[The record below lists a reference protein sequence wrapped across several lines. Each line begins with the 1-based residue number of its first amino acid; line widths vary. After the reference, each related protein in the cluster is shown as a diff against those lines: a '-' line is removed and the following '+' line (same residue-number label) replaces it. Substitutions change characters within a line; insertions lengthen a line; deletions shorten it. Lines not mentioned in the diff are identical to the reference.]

1 MCGGHFKPSRNEPTT
16 QRQELE
22 KSFMANGFPPFAGQA
37 DGVAKT
43 LCRKS
48 FMHYEA
54 LIFCLLFYQEKSKAI
69 KLKKLYL
76 LFLYLHKGSKKE
88 GKPTKIIYSLSFC
101 LDTKERKNQGCIKI
115 SRICT
120 LR

>member
-1 MCGGHFKPSRNEPTT
+1 MCGGHSEPSRNEPTT

-43 LCRKS
+43 LRRKS

-54 LIFCLLFYQEKSKAI
+54 LIFCLLFYQEKSKA
-69 KLKKLYL
+69 K
-76 LFLYLHKGSKKE
+76 
-88 GKPTKIIYSLSFC
+88 
-101 LDTKERKNQGCIKI
+101 
-115 SRICT
+115 
-120 LR
+120 